1 MTQSGNQVISRL
13 CRIQRPTQ
21 LFLKNTTLK
30 RPLKYY
36 DCPFALAIKMDEE
49 AKKAS
54 KSYSLE
60 EPTALMTSG
69 KEEIFPASGAKDWIE
84 NPTRFKLRE
93 AKYFFLQVEKT
104 YNDYL
109 KIDTDQNRDT
119 FLFNLG
125 AFFSAARSITY
136 YMQIQYAEKD
146 QFWEWYCPQQRRM
159 KEDREMRFLK
169 DLRVNFIHFRPPIV
183 TPEKEASYLI
193 CATVVYSEGHPLYG
207 TPLPERTPVVSA
219 PPKARATNVIFKAGQ
234 TIGKKSLPDDTEV
247 IQFCST
253 QLDKLEQLV
262 SKCENQF
269 NKPPRDPCDE
279 IYPDIPPEGPSS

>member
-1 MTQSGNQVISRL
+1 
-13 CRIQRPTQ
+13 
-21 LFLKNTTLK
+21 
-30 RPLKYY
+30 
-36 DCPFALAIKMDEE
+36 MDD
-49 AKKAS
+49 AVKKEHP
-54 KSYSLE
+54 KTYSLE
-60 EPTALMTSG
+60 EILDCTKKDS
-69 KEEIFPASGAKDWIE
+69 EDIFPLSEANDWIE

-93 AKYFFLQVEKT
+93 AKYFYKQVEKT
-104 YNDYL
+104 YHDYL
-109 KIDTDQNRDT
+109 ESDTDKNRDI

-183 TPEKEASYLI
+183 TTQKVAPLQTSI
-193 CATVVYSEGHPLYG
+193 RIVYSEDHPLYG
-207 TPLPERTPVVSA
+207 TPFPESTPVVGV
-219 PPKARATNVIFKAGQ
+219 PLKVRATNVIFKAEQ

-247 IQFCST
+247 IPFCSA

-262 SKCENQF
+262 SKCEKQF
-269 NKPPRDPCDE
+269 NKPQRDPCDT
-279 IYPDIPPEGPSS
+279 ISPEMPSEKKRLND

>member
-1 MTQSGNQVISRL
+1 MIS
-13 CRIQRPTQ
+13 
-21 LFLKNTTLK
+21 F
-30 RPLKYY
+30 
-36 DCPFALAIKMDEE
+36 
-49 AKKAS
+49 S
-54 KSYSLE
+54 KSSLE
-60 EPTALMTSG
+60 ELTALLMSG

-93 AKYFFLQVEKT
+93 TKFFFYQVEKT

-109 KIDTDQNRDT
+109 KNDTDQNRDI

-183 TPEKEASYLI
+183 TTKKIAPLQMSMRL
-193 CATVVYSEGHPLYG
+193 VYSEGHPLYG
-207 TPLPERTPVVSA
+207 TPFPESVPIVSA
-219 PPKARATNVIFKAGQ
+219 PLKVKATNVIFKAGQ

-247 IQFCST
+247 IPFCSI

-262 SKCENQF
+262 SKCEKQF

-279 IYPDIPPEGPSS
+279 IHPDIPPEEPSSE